1 MIDNLEKKNNNIN
14 EIKSLITEIVD
25 LKIDIQSKQS
35 ELQRYK
41 KNIYSN
47 NYPKSILK
55 ILKDK
60 DFKIQQSKA
69 LLVDK
74 EKKLNMLQNKYYIS
88 EEENQKNIL
97 FSSKLVLN
105 SVNKD
110 NKLLI
115 NNLIETIKKNNI
127 YKYNKYNKIINN
139 YKIIIKSV
147 TNQYQKLIYKEYG
160 NSHKINIINIKY
172 NKKINSIFKDYIT
185 ILHKINT

>member
-1 MIDNLEKKNNNIN
+1 MIDNLEKNNNIN

-35 ELQRYK
+35 ELQRY

-74 EKKLNMLQNKYYIS
+74 EKTEYVTTNIIF
-88 EEENQKNIL
+88 QK
-97 FSSKLVLN
+97 K
-105 SVNKD
+105 K
-110 NKLLI
+110 
-115 NNLIETIKKNNI
+115 IKK
-127 YKYNKYNKIINN
+127 YII
-139 YKIIIKSV
+139 
-147 TNQYQKLIYKEYG
+147 
-160 NSHKINIINIKY
+160 
-172 NKKINSIFKDYIT
+172 
-185 ILHKINT
+185 